1 MRPAIGSS
9 SKDTGVW
16 RHARLPSPE
25 TLGAAVI
32 AIAIALSTVAV
43 LETLPPDAWFLALWV
58 TTMAIGA
65 FPILMVLVRQTERAR
80 ACERALCEAEA
91 RSEEMSDGMWRL
103 TDQFESY
110 RRLID
115 ETSDPVVRYAPGGT
129 ILLAN
134 RAYRD
139 LFGDGDRVIFAELGE
154 TDGDPV
160 PHQDVEL
167 PTRDGPRWFSWS
179 RVPVLDHEDR
189 FMAIESVGRDV
200 TASKLAE
207 QALEDARDAANHANR
222 EKSRFLATMSH
233 EIRTPMN
240 GIVGMTRLLED
251 TDLSPVQR
259 DYAQSVTRSATQL
272 LTLIDEILDFSRIE
286 AGHLTLSPQSV
297 DPTTIVQDAVELMAP
312 RAFDKGLD
320 IAPAIDA
327 AVPRSVLIDAARF
340 RQILFNLVGNA
351 IKFTTS
357 GGVRVELGVDSASN
371 ADIAHLTVRVVD
383 TGIGIPVEDRDR
395 LFGEFEQAESG
406 NTRRFGGTG
415 LGLAITR
422 RIVAAMDGD
431 LSLDRG
437 EHNGTIASVMIP
449 VSVTVPAPDQDR
461 MAALNGRTV
470 LIASER
476 DITRRTLADRLRQ
489 AGADVTIAMTSPG
502 TNERFNILLHDPGL
516 GSEIAADK
524 RIVLLGPRQRDRI
537 ERLGADGDTGYLM
550 LPVRADTLTAVLVG
564 ANRRP
569 GSTER
574 PDMQGRASTARS
586 GGHHILVAEDN
597 EINALLTVSALRRAG
612 YHVDHVTDGAAA
624 LAAVKN
630 ATDPYD
636 AIIMDVA
643 MPGLDGL
650 GATRAIRALG
660 QGSQGRGNITAGLP
674 ILALTA
680 SAFDEERAACL
691 AAGMTDVLV
700 KPIDPLVLAQR
711 VATALSIDV
720 AAA

>member
-1 MRPAIGSS
+1 MRAETGSAPNDAPS
-9 SKDTGVW
+9 RKQP
-16 RHARLPSPE
+16 HLPSLA
-25 TLGAAVI
+25 TAGAALA
-32 AIAIALSTVAV
+32 AIATALATTA
-43 LETLPPDAWFLALWV
+43 LLDTLPSESLPVALWLTLV
-58 TTMAIGA
+58 AIGA
-65 FPILMVLVRQTERAR
+65 FPVLMLLVRQTERSR
-80 ACERALCEAEA
+80 AHEIALQQAEA
-91 RSEEMSDGMWRL
+91 RFEEISDGMWRL
-103 TDQFESY
+103 TDRFETY
-110 RRLID
+110 RRMID
-115 ETSDPVVRYAPGGT
+115 ETADPVVRYAPGGS

-139 LFGDGDRVIFAELGE
+139 LFGEGDRVIFTELDGA
-154 TDGDPV
+154 DGDAV
-160 PHQDVEL
+160 PSQDVEL
-167 PTRDGPRWFSWS
+167 PTREGARWFSWS
-179 RVPVLDHEDR
+179 RVPVLDADGR
-189 FMAIESVGRDV
+189 FVAIESVGRDV

-207 QALEDARDAANHANR
+207 QALQEARDAANRANR

-251 TDLSPVQR
+251 TELSAVQR
-259 DYAQSVTRSATQL
+259 DYAQSVNRSATQL

-297 DPTTIVQDAVELMAP
+297 DPTSIVQDAVELMAP

-340 RQILFNLVGNA
+340 RQVLFNLVGNA
-351 IKFTTS
+351 IKFTTT
-357 GGVRVELGVDSASN
+357 GGVRVELGAEAGPSPEVAR
-371 ADIAHLTVRVVD
+371 LVVRVID
-383 TGIGIPVEDRDR
+383 TGIGIPVEESER

-415 LGLAITR
+415 LGLAITK
-422 RIVAAMDGD
+422 RIVSAMGGEI
-431 LSLDRG
+431 SLDRG
-437 EHNGTIASVMIP
+437 ERNGTVAIVVIP
-449 VSVTVPAPDQDR
+449 VAVTLAAPSGDR
-461 MAALNGRTV
+461 LAALSGKNV

-476 DITRRTLADRLRQ
+476 GVTRAALADRLRQ
-489 AGADVTIAMTSPG
+489 AGATVSVGRNPSAGNTPYDIV
-502 TNERFNILLHDPGL
+502 LHDPGL
-516 GSEIAADK
+516 GRQIAADK
-524 RIVLLGPRQRDRI
+524 RIVLLGPRQRDQI
-537 ERLGADGDTGYLM
+537 ERLRADGDAGYLM
-550 LPVRADTLTAVLVG
+550 LPIRADTLAAVLLGDGHRLAGNV
-564 ANRRP
+564 RR
-569 GSTER
+569 T
-574 PDMQGRASTARS
+574 ASGTDAGVRS
-586 GGHHILVAEDN
+586 GNHRILVAEDN

-612 YHVDHVTDGAAA
+612 YQVDHVADGAAA

-630 ATDPYD
+630 ADEPYD

-650 GATRAIRALG
+650 DATRAIRALG
-660 QGSQGRGNITAGLP
+660 RGRGNARSGLP

-700 KPIDPLVLAQR
+700 KPIDPLALAQR
-711 VATALSIDV
+711 VATALSMDI